1 MVEKAKS
8 HPRVFFGWWTTLVT
22 GITTGLGFGFYFYGI
37 SVFFK
42 DLAAELAISRAVTST
57 AASIGRLEGGIMYA
71 VSGWLTDR
79 FGPRWVIVTGIS
91 IMAAG
96 LIMMNFI
103 STVGGYLVAWGG
115 LTGVGFYLGLTVAN
129 DQILTN
135 WFIRKRGLAQGIKH
149 GLIGMCGVV
158 ILPVVNWLVTV
169 QDWRTTCVIWGIV
182 MLIGIP
188 LTLIFVR
195 QKRPEYYGLL
205 PDGARLEPG
214 AKTDMQTLIERGV
227 EYASS
232 FQETEFSF
240 RQAIRTRA
248 YWMIASAFG
257 LHTIIIGGFILHT
270 IPFLTDIGFEQTVA
284 SGMMGLMVFFT
295 IPARFLGG
303 FLVDHVR
310 KSHLQ
315 YLMVGAFLLQAAS
328 FGIFLLSRSTASVYG
343 LLVLFGLSSGAS
355 IPLLI
360 VIIGRYFG
368 RKDYGSIIGFC
379 MMFQA
384 VSMVGPVFSGWIYD
398 TYGDYTIAFATLT
411 AIAVIAAII
420 MCLVRAPRLPAHD
433 SERWLKRN
441 L

>member
-1 MVEKAKS
+1 LAEATKS

-22 GITTGLGFGFYFYGI
+22 GIITGLGFGFYFYGM

-42 DLAAELAISRAVTST
+42 DLAAELAINRAVTST

-71 VSGWLTDR
+71 VSGWLADR
-79 FGPRWVIVTGIS
+79 FGARWVIVIGIG

-96 LIMMNFI
+96 LIMMYFI
-103 STVGGYLVAWGG
+103 SDVWGYLLAWGG
-115 LTGVGFYLGLTVAN
+115 LTGIGFYLGLTVAN

-149 GLIGMCGVV
+149 GIIGACGVV
-158 ILPVVNWLVTV
+158 VLPVVNWLVTV
-169 QDWRTTCVIWGIV
+169 QDWRTTCVTWGII

-195 QKRPEYYGLL
+195 QRRPEYYGLL

-214 AKTDMQTLIERGV
+214 AATDMHTLVEQGV

-232 FQETEFSF
+232 LQETEFSF
-240 RQAIRTRA
+240 RQAIRTPTF
-248 YWMIASAFG
+248 WMISSAFG
-257 LHTIIIGGFILHT
+257 LHTIIIGGFILHI

-303 FLVDHVR
+303 FLVDHVK
-310 KSHLQ
+310 KSRLQ
-315 YLMVGAFLLQAAS
+315 YLMAGTFLLQAAS
-328 FGIFLLSRSTASVYG
+328 FGIFLLSGSTASVYS

-384 VSMVGPVFSGWIYD
+384 VSLVGPVFSGWIYD
-398 TYGDYTIAFATLT
+398 TYGDYTIAFTTLT
-411 AIAVIAAII
+411 AIAVIAALIL
-420 MCLVRAPRLPAHD
+420 CLVRAPILPAQD
-433 SERWLKRN
+433 NDMPRR
-441 L
+441 

>member
-1 MVEKAKS
+1 LVDKVKS

-22 GITTGLGFGFYFYGI
+22 GIITGLGFGFFFYGI

-42 DLAAELAISRAVTST
+42 DLAAELAVNRAVTAT

-71 VSGWLTDR
+71 VSGWLADR
-79 FGPRWVIVTGIS
+79 LGPKWVIVIGIA
-91 IMAAG
+91 IMVAG
-96 LIMMNFI
+96 LIMMSFI
-103 STVGGYLVAWGG
+103 SSVGGYLIAWGV
-115 LTGVGFYLGLTVAN
+115 LTGIGFYVGLTVAN
-129 DQILTN
+129 DQALTN

-158 ILPVVNWLVTV
+158 ILPVVNWLVTTYE
-169 QDWRTTCVIWGIV
+169 WRTTCLIWSIV
-182 MLIGIP
+182 MLTGIP
-188 LTLIFVR
+188 LTIIFVR
-195 QKRPEYYGLL
+195 QKRPEYYGLF
-205 PDGARLEPG
+205 PDGVRLEPG
-214 AKTDMQTLIERGV
+214 AEKDTRALIERGV

-240 RQAIRTRA
+240 RQAVRTPT

-257 LHTIIIGGFILHT
+257 LHTIVIGGFVIHT

-284 SGMMGLMVFFT
+284 SGMMGLMIFFT

-303 FLVDHVR
+303 FLVDHVQ
-310 KSHLQ
+310 KKHLQ
-315 YLMVGAFLLQAAS
+315 YLVAGTFLLQAAS
-328 FGIFLLSRSTASVYG
+328 IGIFLLSRNTASVYA
-343 LLVLFGLSSGAS
+343 LLVLYGFSSGAS

-368 RKDYGSIIGFC
+368 RKDYGSIIGCC

-384 VSMVGPVFSGWIYD
+384 VSTVGPIFSGWIYD

-411 AIAVIAAII
+411 AIALCSTLI
-420 MCLVRAPRLPAHD
+420 MCLVRAPRLPAAD
-433 SERWLKRN
+433 SDIPGIKR
-441 L
+441 